1 MSSQASF
8 GEGHSGR
15 RFGAFASMLGMPLFK
30 REPKVSITS
39 TRAAKMP
46 SPEIRDSLE
55 VYISSQGECLRRY
68 EDEPNLLLLEI
79 LAENA
84 AVVQTLVAELLSRAE
99 AAGVLPRLPVVDP
112 HVLGLQREFERRHA
126 QSPAA
131 QPSS

>member
-1 MSSQASF
+1 MS
-8 GEGHSGR
+8 
-15 RFGAFASMLGMPLFK
+15 
-30 REPKVSITS
+30 
-39 TRAAKMP
+39 

-68 EDEPNLLLLEI
+68 EDEPSLLLLEI

-112 HVLGLQREFERRHA
+112 HVLELQREFERRHA